1 MRLGGTMYYQSLL
14 NDEEKDLQLEVRKF
28 VREEVS
34 PDFIRALDRDEIK
47 YPREYVEK
55 LAAHNLL
62 GLRFEP
68 RWGGRGLPWTA
79 EVIAEEEIGVL
90 GTTLG
95 CAFVMPSIVGE
106 ALHVFGTDAQ
116 KEKFLKPILQG
127 QRICAEALTEPR
139 GGSDFFGAT
148 SRAEIDGDHFVLNG
162 QKRFV
167 VGATEADVF
176 LVYCRTNFDERAHKY
191 QRISA
196 IMVDRGPGVETEYR
210 YGLMGTR
217 GGGTGRLVFRNVQVP
232 KENLIG
238 ELHSG
243 ALVFHQMMIPERLTS
258 AAASLGVRAALEIAT
273 RYSDKRHAFGQPIRQ
288 FQAINFMVADG
299 ITHLDAAR
307 ALVYMA
313 ARAVDENAPN
323 ARRLVSQAKKF
334 ATNMAWEVANK
345 AMQIMGG
352 IGYTEVYPIEKI
364 IRDIRLSQIWTG
376 TNEIMNLLIQHEYYK
391 EVLEGSKDAR
401 NVELDARGQD
411 AEAEKCY
418 TDEDMWRVHER

>member
-1 MRLGGTMYYQSLL
+1 MYYQPLL
-14 NDEEKDLQLEVRKF
+14 PEKEKAIQQAVRKF

-34 PDFIRALDRDEIK
+34 HDFIRALDRDEIK

-62 GLRFEP
+62 GLRFDP
-68 RWGGRGLPWTA
+68 KWGGRGLPWTA

-106 ALHVFGTDAQ
+106 ALHVFGSEEQ
-116 KEKFLKPILQG
+116 KERFLKPILQG
-127 QRICAEALTEPR
+127 KLICAEALTEPR

-148 SRAEIDGDHFVLNG
+148 SRAEIDGEHFILNG

-176 LVYCRTNFDERAHKY
+176 LVYCRTNFDEDAHKY
-191 QRISA
+191 KRISA
-196 IMVDRGPGVETEYR
+196 LMVERGPGVETEYR

-217 GGGTGRLVFRNVQVP
+217 GGGTGRLVFRNVRVP
-232 KENLIG
+232 RENLIG
-238 ELHSG
+238 EMHGG

-273 RYSDKRHAFGQPIRQ
+273 RYSDKRHAFGRPIRIYQ
-288 FQAINFMVADG
+288 GVNFMVADA
-299 ITHLDAAR
+299 ITQLDAAR

-313 ARAVDENAPN
+313 ARSVDENAPN
-323 ARRLVSQAKKF
+323 SRRLVSQAKKF
-334 ATNMAWEVANK
+334 ATDMAWQVANK

-352 IGYTEVYPIEKI
+352 IGYTDVYPIEKI
-364 IRDIRLSQIWTG
+364 VRDIRLSQIWTG

-391 EVLEGSKDAR
+391 EVLQSGPDLRK
-401 NVELDARGQD
+401 VELDAGAQD

-418 TDEDMWRVHER
+418 TDEDMWRVHNG

>member
-1 MRLGGTMYYQSLL
+1 MYYPSLL
-14 NDEEKDLQLEVRKF
+14 NENEKAIQQEVRKF
-28 VREEVS
+28 VRDEVS

-62 GLRFEP
+62 GLRFDP
-68 RWGGRGLPWTA
+68 KWGGRGLPWTA

-127 QRICAEALTEPR
+127 RRICAEALTEPR

-148 SRAEIDGDHFVLNG
+148 TRAEIDGDQFVLNG

-167 VGATEADVF
+167 VGASEADVF
-176 LVYCRTNFDERAHKY
+176 LVYCRTDFGEKAHKY

-196 IMVDRGPGVETEYR
+196 IIVERGPGVETEYR

-217 GGGTGRLVFRNVQVP
+217 GGGTGRLVFRNVAVP

-238 ELHSG
+238 DLHGG

-258 AAASLGVRAALEIAT
+258 AAASLGVRSALEIAT

-288 FQAINFMVADG
+288 FQAVNFMVADG
-299 ITHLDAAR
+299 ITQLDAAR
-307 ALVYMA
+307 ALVHMA
-313 ARAVDENAPN
+313 ARAVDEDAPN

-352 IGYTEVYPIEKI
+352 IGYTDVYPIEKI
-364 IRDIRLSQIWTG
+364 VRDIRLCQIWTG
-376 TNEIMNLLIQHEYYK
+376 TNEIMNLLIQHEFYK
-391 EVLEGSKDAR
+391 EVLAGNKELR
-401 NVELDARGQD
+401 NVELDARSQD

-418 TDEDMWRVHER
+418 TDEDMWRVHTG

>member
-1 MRLGGTMYYQSLL
+1 MYYQPLL
-14 NDEEKDLQLEVRKF
+14 TEKEKAIQQEVRKF

-34 PDFIRALDRDEIK
+34 HDFIRALDRDEIK
-47 YPREYVEK
+47 YPRELVEK

-62 GLRFEP
+62 GLRFDP
-68 RWGGRGLPWTA
+68 KWGGRGLPWTA
-79 EVIAEEEIGVL
+79 EVIAEEEIGIL
-90 GTTLG
+90 GTTPG

-106 ALHVFGTDAQ
+106 ALHVFGTDDQ
-116 KEKFLKPILQG
+116 KERFLRPILQG
-127 QRICAEALTEPR
+127 RFVSAEALTEPR

-148 SRAEIDGDHFVLNG
+148 TRAEIDGDHFILNG

-176 LVYCRTNFDERAHKY
+176 LVYCRTNFDETAHKY

-196 IMVDRGPGVETEYR
+196 IMVERGPGVETEYR

-217 GGGTGRLVFRNVQVP
+217 GGGTGRLVFRNVRVP

-273 RYSDKRHAFGQPIRQ
+273 RYSDKRHAFGRPIRTYQ
-288 FQAINFMVADG
+288 GVNFMVADA
-299 ITHLDAAR
+299 ITQLDAAR

-313 ARAVDENAPN
+313 ARSVDEDAPN
-323 ARRLVSQAKKF
+323 SRRLVSQAKKF
-334 ATNMAWEVANK
+334 ATDMAWEVANK

-352 IGYTEVYPIEKI
+352 IGYTDVYPIEKI
-364 IRDIRLSQIWTG
+364 VRDIRLCQIWTG

-391 EVLEGSKDAR
+391 EVLQSGPDLRK
-401 NVELDARGQD
+401 VELDAGAQD

-418 TDEDMWRVHER
+418 TDEDMWRVHEE